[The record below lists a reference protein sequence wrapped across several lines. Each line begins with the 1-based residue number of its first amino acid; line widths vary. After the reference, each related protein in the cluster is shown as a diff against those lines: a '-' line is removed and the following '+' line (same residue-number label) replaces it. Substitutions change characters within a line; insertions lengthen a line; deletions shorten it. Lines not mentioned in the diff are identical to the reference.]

1 MAFDGCKAKS
11 ITLSGNTWTE
21 IDGYAIGNTFWGDA
35 GRKTTAYTDVNV
47 TGNSFTAKTGD
58 TIVMARLNQTF
69 KLDLTNTVN
78 GSALTA
84 EEFLPYLSFNNSS
97 NWSEC
102 KENKVIVG
110 DVTYCNPVS
119 CFTTEDFGARGET
132 WPGAYNLGWK
142 YADGFDWDTITK
154 IEVGMLDAAG
164 QPLVTYTASGKQLIF
179 QKEKR
184 ICDADRAVQRT
195 LLPDASG

>member
-1 MAFDGCKAKS
+1 
-11 ITLSGNTWTE
+11 
-21 IDGYAIGNTFWGDA
+21 
-35 GRKTTAYTDVNV
+35 
-47 TGNSFTAKTGD
+47 
-58 TIVMARLNQTF
+58 MARLNQTF
-69 KLDLTNTVN
+69 KLDLTNAVN

-179 QKEKR
+179 QKEKGYVTQTGQSSAPFYQTHQ
-184 ICDADRAVQRT
+184 DKPLAEGADDDWTVTKGPAFESWT
-195 LLPDASG
+195 PASAYVMITVGSNVYYDTTALAE